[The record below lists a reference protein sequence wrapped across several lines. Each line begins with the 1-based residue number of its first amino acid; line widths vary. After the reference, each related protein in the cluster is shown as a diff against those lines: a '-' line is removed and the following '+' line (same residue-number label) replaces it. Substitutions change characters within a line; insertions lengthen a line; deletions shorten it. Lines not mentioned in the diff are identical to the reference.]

1 MLPQDNTC
9 GIFMEKIIWKSEQD
23 RKVLFLYLNL
33 RKERKINMMEKIIT
47 LLASNSFVKIL
58 LIAVA
63 LDTILGVL
71 RAIKE
76 HKFNSCVGI
85 DGAIRKAAMLF
96 SVCLLMAMDVIVHI
110 NVLCMIPEQYIQ
122 VLGIS
127 KLGVCEFFSLLFI
140 LYELVSI
147 LKNMTL
153 CGLPVPTKIKIW
165 IQKFLDD
172 MTEELP
178 EEAAQKFHDSEG
190 EL

>member
-1 MLPQDNTC
+1 
-9 GIFMEKIIWKSEQD
+9 
-23 RKVLFLYLNL
+23 
-33 RKERKINMMEKIIT
+33 MMDKIIT
-47 LLASNSFVKIL
+47 LLSSNSFVKIL

-85 DGAIRKAAMLF
+85 DGAIRKAGMLL
-96 SVCLLMAMDVIVHI
+96 SVGFLMATDVIMHI
-110 NVLCMIPEQYIQ
+110 NVLGMVPEEYVQL
-122 VLGIS
+122 LGID
-127 KLGVCEFFSLLFI
+127 KMGICEFFSLLFI

-153 CGLPVPTKIKIW
+153 CGLPVPTKIKRW

-178 EEAAQKFHDSEG
+178 EEVVQELHQCKKG
-190 EL
+190 EES

>member
-1 MLPQDNTC
+1 
-9 GIFMEKIIWKSEQD
+9 
-23 RKVLFLYLNL
+23 
-33 RKERKINMMEKIIT
+33 MMDKIIT
-47 LLASNSFVKIL
+47 LLSSNSFVKIL

-85 DGAIRKAAMLF
+85 DGAIRKAGMLL
-96 SVCLLMAMDVIVHI
+96 SVGFLMATDVIMHI
-110 NVLCMIPEQYIQ
+110 NVLSMVPEEYVQI
-122 VLGIS
+122 LGID
-127 KLGVCEFFSLLFI
+127 KMGICEFFSLLFI

-153 CGLPVPTKIKIW
+153 CGLPVPTKIKKW

-172 MTEELP
+172 MTEELQK
-178 EEAAQKFHDSEG
+178 EAVQELHQCKKG
-190 EL
+190 E

>member
-33 RKERKINMMEKIIT
+33 RRERKINMMEKIIT

>member
-1 MLPQDNTC
+1 
-9 GIFMEKIIWKSEQD
+9 
-23 RKVLFLYLNL
+23 
-33 RKERKINMMEKIIT
+33 MMDKIIT
-47 LLASNSFVKIL
+47 LLSSNSFVKIL

-85 DGAIRKAAMLF
+85 DGAIRKAGMLL
-96 SVCLLMAMDVIVHI
+96 SVGFLMATDVIMHI
-110 NVLCMIPEQYIQ
+110 NVLSMVPEEYVQI
-122 VLGIS
+122 LGID
-127 KLGVCEFFSLLFI
+127 KMGICEFFSLLFI

-153 CGLPVPTKIKIW
+153 CGLPVPTKIKKW

-178 EEAAQKFHDSEG
+178 KEAVQELHQCKKGEES
-190 EL
+190 

>member
-1 MLPQDNTC
+1 
-9 GIFMEKIIWKSEQD
+9 
-23 RKVLFLYLNL
+23 
-33 RKERKINMMEKIIT
+33 MEKIIT

-165 IQKFLDD
+165 MVHYRVSVQNNKNFYADQVDTLKASGMDGFAGDKYRFIDKFQAWI
-172 MTEELP
+172 E
-178 EEAAQKFHDSEG
+178 
-190 EL
+190 

>member
-1 MLPQDNTC
+1 
-9 GIFMEKIIWKSEQD
+9 
-23 RKVLFLYLNL
+23 
-33 RKERKINMMEKIIT
+33 MMDKIIT
-47 LLASNSFVKIL
+47 LLSSNSFVKIL

-85 DGAIRKAAMLF
+85 DGAIRKAGMLL
-96 SVCLLMAMDVIVHI
+96 SVFFLMATDVIMHI
-110 NVLCMIPEQYIQ
+110 NVLSMVPEEYVQI
-122 VLGIS
+122 LGID
-127 KLGVCEFFSLLFI
+127 KMGICEFFSLLFI

-153 CGLPVPTKIKIW
+153 CGLPVPTKIKKW

-178 EEAAQKFHDSEG
+178 KEAVQELHQCKKGEES
-190 EL
+190 

>member
-1 MLPQDNTC
+1 
-9 GIFMEKIIWKSEQD
+9 
-23 RKVLFLYLNL
+23 
-33 RKERKINMMEKIIT
+33 MMDKIIT
-47 LLASNSFVKIL
+47 LLSSNSFVKIL

-85 DGAIRKAAMLF
+85 DGAIRKAGMLL
-96 SVCLLMAMDVIVHI
+96 SVGFLMATDVIMHI
-110 NVLCMIPEQYIQ
+110 NVLSMVPEEYVQI
-122 VLGIS
+122 LGID
-127 KLGVCEFFSLLFI
+127 KMGICEFFSLLFI

-153 CGLPVPTKIKIW
+153 CGLPVPTKIKRW

-178 EEAAQKFHDSEG
+178 EEAVQ
-190 EL
+190 ELHQCKKEEES

>member
-1 MLPQDNTC
+1 
-9 GIFMEKIIWKSEQD
+9 
-23 RKVLFLYLNL
+23 
-33 RKERKINMMEKIIT
+33 MMDKIIT
-47 LLASNSFVKIL
+47 LLSSNSFVKIL

-85 DGAIRKAAMLF
+85 DGAIRKAGMLL
-96 SVCLLMAMDVIVHI
+96 SVCFLMATDVIMHI
-110 NVLCMIPEQYIQ
+110 NVLSMVPEEYVQL
-122 VLGIS
+122 LGID
-127 KLGVCEFFSLLFI
+127 KMGICEFFSLLFI

-153 CGLPVPTKIKIW
+153 CGLPVPTKIKRW

-178 EEAAQKFHDSEG
+178 EEAVQ
-190 EL
+190 ELHQCKKAFW

>member
-1 MLPQDNTC
+1 
-9 GIFMEKIIWKSEQD
+9 
-23 RKVLFLYLNL
+23 
-33 RKERKINMMEKIIT
+33 MMDKIIT
-47 LLASNSFVKIL
+47 LLSSNSFVKIL

-85 DGAIRKAAMLF
+85 DGAIRKAGMLL
-96 SVCLLMAMDVIVHI
+96 SVGFLMATDVIMHI
-110 NVLCMIPEQYIQ
+110 NVLSMVPEEYVQI
-122 VLGIS
+122 LGID
-127 KLGVCEFFSLLFI
+127 KMGICEFFSLLFI

-153 CGLPVPTKIKIW
+153 CGLPVPTKIKKW

-172 MTEELP
+172 MTEEFPKEAVQELHQCKKG
-178 EEAAQKFHDSEG
+178 EES
-190 EL
+190 